1 MIMMANT
8 IHTDDEKQVL
18 TMILEELKSI
28 KQELYAIKLEL
39 NYNKKSAVEEMLEEK
54 IRWDKIMCERSRYK
68 NE

>member
-1 MIMMANT
+1 MMANT

-54 IRWDKIMCERSRYK
+54 IRWDKIMSERGRYK
-68 NE
+68 DE

>member
-1 MIMMANT
+1 MMANT
-8 IHTDDEKQVL
+8 IYTDDEKQVL

-54 IRWDKIMCERSRYK
+54 IRWDKIMYERGRYK
-68 NE
+68 DE

>member
-1 MIMMANT
+1 MANT

-54 IRWDKIMCERSRYK
+54 IRWDKIMSERGRYK
-68 NE
+68 DE

>member
-1 MIMMANT
+1 MANT
-8 IHTDDEKQVL
+8 IYTDDEKQVL

-54 IRWDKIMCERSRYK
+54 IRWDKIMYERGRYK
-68 NE
+68 DE

>member
-1 MIMMANT
+1 MMANT
-8 IHTDDEKQVL
+8 IHIDDEKQVL

-54 IRWDKIMCERSRYK
+54 IRWDKIMSERGRYK
-68 NE
+68 DE